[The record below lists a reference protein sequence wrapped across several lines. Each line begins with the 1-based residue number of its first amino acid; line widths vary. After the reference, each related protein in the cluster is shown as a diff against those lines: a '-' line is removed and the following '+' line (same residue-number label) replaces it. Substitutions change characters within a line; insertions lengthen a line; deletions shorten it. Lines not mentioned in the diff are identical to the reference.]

1 MWLFFG
7 DSLTEGQNCDCSFT
21 DFLAPKGDVVMNL
34 GVSGTTIG
42 EYSIYPVDGN
52 SLLSMIGRHVDDIK
66 QAKKIFI
73 EYGSND
79 VSAIMCGFATVQT
92 VIVSLVK
99 ALDWIRQIN
108 PDSKIYFLQFGDPLV
123 VRNRATRMCDYLQYD
138 YFKQFKFTFPVS
150 VYICTYNEI
159 IDKVRKICDII
170 TIFDAEMISD
180 EYISDD
186 GIHPNV
192 KGHKRI
198 AFNILEQI

>member
-1 MWLFFG
+1 MSTIKS
-7 DSLTEGQNCDCSFT
+7 DRT
-21 DFLAPKGDVVMNL
+21 DFEKLLNGLDPITPANAPSEADVI
-34 GVSGTTIG
+34 VSNQ
-42 EYSIYPVDGN
+42 PV
-52 SLLSMIGRHVDDIK
+52 
-66 QAKKIFI
+66 QA
-73 EYGSND
+73 S
-79 VSAIMCGFATVQT
+79 TVQT
-92 VIVSLVK
+92 VVVSLVK

-108 PDSKIYFLQFGDPLV
+108 SDAKIYFLQFGDPII

-159 IDKVRKICDII
+159 IDKVRQICDII